1 MRSLLFTTLLLCL
14 CGVASAQS
22 GTRSAAEGVVKEP
35 SVEGGGLELT
45 TTTVEQQYCSS
56 SAMVLTLKL
65 SFKNASGGR
74 LVLFKYGNAPHAYL
88 ISRSAEAAAAK
99 EYEQV
104 VSPMMGGGTGSIPF
118 GDEPPPTYFVIL
130 QPEETYSPPNTIKVP
145 VFIGD
150 EGDAGSQPDEEG
162 GRERGLGSG
171 QHALQIKVNTW
182 PFHTEPPSADLRARW
197 ERFGNLWAKPL
208 LSRAMKFQ
216 VQVPYTGPLSNCNS
230 SEAQHH

>member
-1 MRSLLFTTLLLCL
+1 MKLLLFTTLLLCL
-14 CGVASAQS
+14 CSIANAQS

-35 SVEGGGLELT
+35 SIAGSGLELI

-65 SFKNASGGR
+65 SFKNTSGGR

-88 ISRSAEAAAAK
+88 ISRSAAAAAAK

-104 VSPMMGGGTGSIPF
+104 VSPMMGGGAGSLQF

-130 QPEETYSPPNTIKVP
+130 QPEETYSPPNTVKVP
-145 VFIGD
+145 VFIGG
-150 EGDAGSQPDEEG
+150 EGDARSQPDDEG
-162 GRERGLGSG
+162 RHESGLGFG

-182 PFHTEPPSADLRARW
+182 PFHTEPPADLRARW

-208 LSRAMKFQ
+208 LSRPMEFQ

-230 SEAQHH
+230 PDAQRH